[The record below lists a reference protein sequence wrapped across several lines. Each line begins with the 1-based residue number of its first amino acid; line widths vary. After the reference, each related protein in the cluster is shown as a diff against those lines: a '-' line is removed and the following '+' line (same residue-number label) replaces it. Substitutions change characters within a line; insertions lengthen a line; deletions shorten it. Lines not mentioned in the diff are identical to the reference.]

1 MLHIYSRFRGHFS
14 CLTTDASSMF
24 TTEETRE
31 RPEDDEIF
39 SSNNNVFNSQIVGSS
54 SSLSQSRFCIV
65 KKLHLPA
72 LSKKKNNYLG
82 IPSI

>member
-14 CLTTDASSMF
+14 CLTTDASML

-39 SSNNNVFNSQIVGSS
+39 SSSNNVFNSQIVGSS

-72 LSKKKNNYLG
+72 LSQKKNNYLG

>member
-14 CLTTDASSMF
+14 CLTTDASMFEF
-24 TTEETRE
+24 TTEDSRE

-39 SSNNNVFNSQIVGSS
+39 SSSNNVFNSQIVGSS

-72 LSKKKNNYLG
+72 LSKKK
-82 IPSI
+82 ITT